1 MKLKFTFTSLEYLI
15 LLSVVVLFVLYFR
28 MGSGSDSDP
37 VGLFLQQ
44 RKGGRRKYIIAQ
56 YSSSASITKL
66 YDSMYYDV
74 ENRNMSSCSGLNI
87 LGRPT

>member
-1 MKLKFTFTSLEYLI
+1 
-15 LLSVVVLFVLYFR
+15 

-37 VGLFLQQ
+37 VEGFISYN

-74 ENRNMSSCSGLNI
+74 NRNVIQFGSEYGTTDVSGTTLTSI
-87 LGRPT
+87 DVIPLAEKPFLGLT